1 VVEHRDDGSVSGD
14 APTQH
19 VSGEQ
24 PAEQASEQPPLSVGS
39 LRAAPP
45 AGTRIGKYVV
55 ERTLGVGG
63 MGIVV
68 AARHEH
74 LGELVAIK
82 LLHPK
87 ASSDL
92 VQIERFVREA
102 RATVRIKS
110 EHVVR
115 VLDGG
120 SDPDTGAPFI
130 VMEHLEGG
138 DLGHLLEQH
147 GPMPV
152 PTAVD
157 LMLQICEAVA
167 AAHALGIIHR
177 DLKPSNFFV
186 THRADGG
193 LLVKVL
199 DFGISKALA
208 REGAPDPRLTETQ
221 AVFGSPTYMSP
232 EQIRSSKNVDARTD
246 VWSLG
251 VALFQML
258 TGKLPFIA
266 DTVPGLLASVVADA
280 PFRVSV
286 FAPDVPEELEAIV
299 LACLEKDVSRR
310 IGSAAELAMRLAAF
324 ATPEGVHQAAR
335 IERIAR
341 ATTISSSGFPV
352 GLPAP
357 SSTHPSLPPLSAPR
371 PPAVP
376 SSGTA
381 AVAFGRTGDLSAT
394 GPAIAAPRRSVVALV
409 LGLVV
414 FGVVCGGIGVWAVG
428 RSKEPVPAVSNSRSA
443 PPPASDALGA
453 ATGAPT
459 ASTAASVAS
468 ANGAGSSEIALAA
481 PSPSPSS
488 ASPTS
493 ASPASTGHRPGGRS
507 AGASGPGRAAPG
519 STSAASAAPIV
530 APAQAPAPSPSP
542 SPSPSPGATGH
553 PATTPKPDPTEDRR

>member
-1 VVEHRDDGSVSGD
+1 MVDSGNDGSVSGD

-24 PAEQASEQPPLSVGS
+24 SPHEASHQSPASVGS

-45 AGTRIGKYVV
+45 PGTRIGKYVV
-55 ERTLGVGG
+55 ERVLGIGG

-74 LGELVAIK
+74 LGESVAIK

-87 ASSDL
+87 ASNDL
-92 VQIERFVREA
+92 VQIERFIREA

-120 SDPDTGAPFI
+120 ADPASGAPFI
-130 VMEHLEGG
+130 VMEYLEGS
-138 DLGHLLEQH
+138 DLGHLLDQH
-147 GPMPV
+147 GPMGV

-157 LMLQICEAVA
+157 LMIQICEAVA

-177 DLKPSNFFV
+177 DLKPSNCFV
-186 THRADGG
+186 TRRADGAP
-193 LLVKVL
+193 LVKVL
-199 DFGISKALA
+199 DFGISKALS

-232 EQIRSSKNVDARTD
+232 EQIRSSKNVDARSD

-251 VALFQML
+251 VGLFQML
-258 TGKLPFIA
+258 TGKLPFVA
-266 DTVPGLLASVVADA
+266 DTVPGLLASVVADP

-286 FAPDVPEELEAIV
+286 FAPDVPEEVEAVV

-310 IGSAAELAMRLAAF
+310 IGSVAELAMRLAPF
-324 ATPEGVHQAAR
+324 ATPEGAHQAAR

-341 ATTISSSGFPV
+341 AAPTTSSGFPA
-352 GLPAP
+352 GLPK
-357 SSTHPSLPPLSAPR
+357 STSTHPSLPPLSAPR
-371 PPAVP
+371 APMP
-376 SSGTA
+376 SSAPA

-394 GPAIAAPRRSVVALV
+394 GPAIGAPRRGGIALV

-414 FGVVCGGIGVWAVG
+414 FGIVCGGIGVWAAGRPRVG
-428 RSKEPVPAVSNSRSA
+428 ASAVSTGGAA
-443 PPPASDALGA
+443 PPAAADTAGVIAATAASS
-453 ATGAPT
+453 ATGATGATSTPPS
-459 ASTAASVAS
+459 STAIAS
-468 ANGAGSSEIALAA
+468 ASA
-481 PSPSPSS
+481 SS
-488 ASPTS
+488 ASAS
-493 ASPASTGHRPGGRS
+493 ASATPSIAGHRPGGHATPS
-507 AGASGPGRAAPG
+507 GGSLHTSPIASSPP
-519 STSAASAAPIV
+519 SAAPTAPAAASVHV
-530 APAQAPAPSPSP
+530 AP
-542 SPSPSPGATGH
+542 
-553 PATTPKPDPTEDRR
+553 TPKFDPTEDRR